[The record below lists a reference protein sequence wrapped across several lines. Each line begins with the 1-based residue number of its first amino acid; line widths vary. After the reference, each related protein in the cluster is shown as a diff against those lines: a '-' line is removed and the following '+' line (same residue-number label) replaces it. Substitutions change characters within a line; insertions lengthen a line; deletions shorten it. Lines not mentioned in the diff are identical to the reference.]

1 MKGDRVHSYN
11 AIHLK
16 LFLDIV
22 TTRAKRGYFWK
33 ARKAASDVHV
43 SKLRLTRLANFRG
56 ISFVVRHIIIWGIF
70 FVLEQGVHE
79 NNILFLYSNALACLE
94 KRCWLVVCFCGFQPR
109 MGLRQLAPSCSVGL
123 LILENPYH

>member
-22 TTRAKRGYFWK
+22 ITRAKRGYFWK
-33 ARKAASDVHV
+33 ARKAA
-43 SKLRLTRLANFRG
+43 RLANFKG

-70 FVLEQGVHE
+70 FVFEQGVHE
-79 NNILFLYSNALACLE
+79 NNFLFLYSNALACS
-94 KRCWLVVCFCGFQPR
+94 RCAVGCLFAFVVCN
-109 MGLRQLAPSCSVGL
+109 LTSA
-123 LILENPYH
+123 